1 MQIDIANWRWHGVPF
16 YVRTGKRLPERITQI
31 IINFKRAPVSIFDPT
46 GRCDMHFNSL
56 NMMLQPDEGFDL
68 CFEMK
73 ALGEPLK
80 LQTQRLHFRYAE
92 AFAPLPDAYETLL
105 LDIITGDQT
114 LFVHA
119 NEVEESWRL
128 YAPVIEQK
136 LPIHTYRAGTWG
148 PQEAEKLIK
157 REGHV
162 WANS

>member
-1 MQIDIANWRWHGVPF
+1 
-16 YVRTGKRLPERITQI
+16 
-31 IINFKRAPVSIFDPT
+31 
-46 GRCDMHFNSL
+46 MHFNSL

-73 ALGEPLK
+73 ALGEPMK

-119 NEVEESWRL
+119 NEVEESWKL
-128 YAPVIEQK
+128 YAPIIEQK
-136 LPIHTYRAGTWG
+136 LPIHTYPAGSWG
-148 PQEAEKLIK
+148 PPEAEKLIM

-162 WANS
+162 WASS